1 MSAEIPGYMRVR
13 AYLYNLAKHG
23 GMESAKIPS
32 ENELCRLFGV
42 SRMTV
47 REAIRG
53 LVESRILTTRR
64 GVGTFVNTAVSGDV
78 IIRYPLIGLLHEGG
92 RNVYNMASP
101 ALRMAV
107 LESGMTPE
115 IVLLP
120 DSDDPARLLEMI
132 ANYFVAIIWDSPVA
146 EVLPHLHAL
155 REKRIPLLVVGDR
168 ETSPCAEETFDTLSS
183 SRVER
188 GRMLGNVF
196 ADSGHD
202 RICYLHNYAA
212 SYEDRDWPENPQT
225 TSGALLETLL
235 RRNPAASMLYRSIAQ
250 LEEVL
255 ETFRLTALYSENY
268 LAPYIARFL
277 AEKGISVPEGISY
290 LSYRSSASYFFHGK
304 KVACLDEVSPMQN
317 AAIEWLDRRVYRGDH
332 SGIFR
337 KEIQP
342 IIHANQTFVNRKS
355 GT

>member
-107 LESGMTPE
+107 LESGLTP
-115 IVLLP
+115 
-120 DSDDPARLLEMI
+120 
-132 ANYFVAIIWDSPVA
+132 
-146 EVLPHLHAL
+146 
-155 REKRIPLLVVGDR
+155 
-168 ETSPCAEETFDTLSS
+168 
-183 SRVER
+183 
-188 GRMLGNVF
+188 
-196 ADSGHD
+196 
-202 RICYLHNYAA
+202 
-212 SYEDRDWPENPQT
+212 
-225 TSGALLETLL
+225 
-235 RRNPAASMLYRSIAQ
+235 
-250 LEEVL
+250 
-255 ETFRLTALYSENY
+255 
-268 LAPYIARFL
+268 
-277 AEKGISVPEGISY
+277 
-290 LSYRSSASYFFHGK
+290 
-304 KVACLDEVSPMQN
+304 
-317 AAIEWLDRRVYRGDH
+317 
-332 SGIFR
+332 
-337 KEIQP
+337 
-342 IIHANQTFVNRKS
+342 
-355 GT
+355 